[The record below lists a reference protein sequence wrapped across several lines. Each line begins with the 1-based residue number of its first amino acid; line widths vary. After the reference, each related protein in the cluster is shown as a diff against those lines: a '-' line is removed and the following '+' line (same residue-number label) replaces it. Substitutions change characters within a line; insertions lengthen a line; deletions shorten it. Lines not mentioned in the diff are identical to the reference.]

1 MIEFLNQYQS
11 EISTY
16 FGVLLMFMIIINL
29 IGSILTILVKIK
41 RDDGWEINYLPYFI
55 WFAIGL
61 LLIINGSINN
71 T

>member
-29 IGSILTILVKIK
+29 IGNTLSIITKIK
-41 RDDGWEINYLPYFI
+41 RDEGWEISYLPYFI

-61 LLIINGSINN
+61 LLLINGSVNN
-71 T
+71 I